1 MNLCRGRELV
11 NRVINLVEKKTG
23 LTAVREYLGRIIYLD
38 AITLNNDRHLNNI
51 SFKLFKDSSWGY
63 MPVYDNGGALL
74 SDETLYPMGEKTTLS
89 VKSKPF
95 STSFVKQTSYF
106 SDDVTPLKINIEQ
119 FYKKTAMI
127 IEQRQKFV
135 PFKFTQFQRALS
147 ILQNNLNKLE
157 GKLWESM

>member
-63 MPVYDNGGALL
+63 MPVYDNGSVRVTDIKKYQPIIFIIVKFQLIFLL
-74 SDETLYPMGEKTTLS
+74 LLILS
-89 VKSKPF
+89 
-95 STSFVKQTSYF
+95 
-106 SDDVTPLKINIEQ
+106 
-119 FYKKTAMI
+119 
-127 IEQRQKFV
+127 
-135 PFKFTQFQRALS
+135 
-147 ILQNNLNKLE
+147 
-157 GKLWESM
+157 